1 VLANKPYII
10 GLTGGIGCGKSEAA
24 ACLRSLG
31 AVHVD
36 ADAISRALTAPG
48 GAALSAVREQFGDG
62 VFNEDGTL
70 NRAALGQ
77 IVFASEAHRRML
89 EGIIHPLVQSQTWE
103 QIEQAGAADEK
114 IVILDVPLLFETGM
128 DVLCDE
134 TWVVYAEAETQLE
147 RVMQRGLT
155 REEAQARIDSQMSSD
170 ERRER
175 ATRIID
181 TDRPIE
187 KTQAELMNL
196 YQQLLKKLS

>member
-1 VLANKPYII
+1 
-10 GLTGGIGCGKSEAA
+10 
-24 ACLRSLG
+24 
-31 AVHVD
+31 
-36 ADAISRALTAPG
+36 
-48 GAALSAVREQFGDG
+48 
-62 VFNEDGTL
+62 
-70 NRAALGQ
+70 
-77 IVFASEAHRRML
+77 
-89 EGIIHPLVQSQTWE
+89 
-103 QIEQAGAADEK
+103 
-114 IVILDVPLLFETGM
+114 M

>member
-1 VLANKPYII
+1 MLANKPYII

-48 GAALSAVREQFGDG
+48 GAALPAVREQFGDG

-175 ATRIID
+175 ATRVID